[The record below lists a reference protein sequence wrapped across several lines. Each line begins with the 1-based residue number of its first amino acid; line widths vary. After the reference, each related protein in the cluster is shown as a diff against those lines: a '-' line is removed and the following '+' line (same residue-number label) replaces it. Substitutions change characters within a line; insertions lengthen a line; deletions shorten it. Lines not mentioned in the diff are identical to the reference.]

1 MKENEL
7 MCTYSKQL
15 QFLVNP
21 DWIEKDV
28 STQTK
33 GKVILRFGAA
43 VKFPAKPGGAHY
55 IAARLVT
62 MCAGS
67 KVAENSF
74 AALAIYLFLMDT
86 ENCTGPWD
94 AVILY

>member
-7 MCTYSKQL
+7 IFTYLRQF

-33 GKVILRFGAA
+33 WKVILRFGAA
-43 VKFPAKPGGAHY
+43 VKFLAKPGGAHY
-55 IAARLVT
+55 IAVLLVK
-62 MCAGS
+62 MY
-67 KVAENSF
+67 
-74 AALAIYLFLMDT
+74 I
-86 ENCTGPWD
+86 
-94 AVILY
+94 